1 MALGTARDGASTLLW
16 AAVPGPHCP
25 RGEEFLPGIQPKSTL
40 LLYPFTLVPTLPFFL
55 LLFSLKHAHEK
66 KEKYYVLCVAS
77 ASQKMILTGGKEG
90 EKIQKLPIAAHAH
103 GNKMWS
109 T

>member
-1 MALGTARDGASTLLW
+1 MGH
-16 AAVPGPHCP
+16 PHCS
-25 RGEEFLPGIQPKSTL
+25 GQQCLGLTALVGKNFFLASNLNLPFYFTL
-40 LLYPFTLVPTLPFFL
+40 LLLSPHSLFLL